1 MTQVKKR
8 KRPTKLSD
16 IPVVPASKMR
26 AKLRRRIKLFERRY
40 EMSTEKM
47 REVVR
52 KDPLR
57 ETWEICQW
65 LMDDALLKY
74 LGEGKSMGGS
84 PSTDISQPTSAH
96 SNGTDSSSK
105 T

>member
-8 KRPTKLSD
+8 KKPTKVD
-16 IPVVPASKMR
+16 EIPVIPAGR
-26 AKLRRRIKLFERRY
+26 LRGQLRRRVRRYEQRY
-40 EMSTEKM
+40 EMSTDRM

-52 KDPLR
+52 KDPTR

-65 LMDDALLKY
+65 LMDAALLEEVV
-74 LGEGKSMGGS
+74 GER
-84 PSTDISQPTSAH
+84 STAGLPPTDTLPPTRGP
-96 SNGTDSSSK
+96 SNGTGSSLR

>member
-8 KRPTKLSD
+8 KKPTRVD
-16 IPVVPASKMR
+16 EIPVIPAGR
-26 AKLRRRIKLFERRY
+26 LRGQLRRRVRRYEQRY
-40 EMSTEKM
+40 EMSTDRM

-52 KDPLR
+52 KDPTR

-65 LMDDALLKY
+65 LMDDNLLKY
-74 LGEGKSMGGS
+74 LTGEEGMDGS
-84 PSTDISQPTSAH
+84 PSTDTSQPTSAH
-96 SNGTDSSSK
+96 SNGTPLSSK

>member
-8 KRPTKLSD
+8 KTPTNIDD
-16 IPVVPASKMR
+16 IPVIPAGKLR
-26 AKLRRRIKLFERRY
+26 AKLRRRIRTYERRY
-40 EMSTEKM
+40 EMSTDDM
-47 REVVR
+47 RAVVR

-65 LMDDALLKY
+65 LMDDNLLKH
-74 LGEGKSMGGS
+74 LDEARSTAGS
-84 PSTDISQPTSAH
+84 PSTDTSQPTKAH
-96 SNGTDSSSK
+96 LNGTGSSSR

>member
-8 KRPTKLSD
+8 KKPTRVED
-16 IPVVPASKMR
+16 IPVIPASKMR
-26 AKLRRRIKLFERRY
+26 AKLRRRIRTYERRY

-57 ETWEICQW
+57 ETLEICDW
-65 LMDDALLKY
+65 LMDDALLKH
-74 LGEGKSMGGS
+74 LDGEKSTAGS
-84 PSTDISQPTSAH
+84 PSTDTSPPTSAH
-96 SNGTDSSSK
+96 SNGTDSSRK

>member
-8 KRPTKLSD
+8 KKPTTPAD
-16 IPVVPASKMR
+16 IPVVPASKVR
-26 AKLRRRIKLFERRY
+26 AQLRRRIRRYEQRY

-52 KDPLR
+52 KDPMR
-57 ETWEICQW
+57 ETNEICKW
-65 LMDDALLKY
+65 LMDAALLKY
-74 LGEGKSMGGS
+74 LNGEESMDGS
-84 PSTDISQPTSAH
+84 PSTDRSQPTSAP
-96 SNGTDSSSK
+96 SNGTPSPSK

>member
-8 KRPTKLSD
+8 KAPLTLED
-16 IPVVPASKMR
+16 IPEIPVGR
-26 AKLRRRIKLFERRY
+26 LRGQLRRNIRRYEQRY

-52 KDPLR
+52 KDPTR
-57 ETWEICQW
+57 ETNELCKW
-65 LMDDALLKY
+65 LMDAALLED
-74 LGEGKSMGGS
+74 LVEEKSMDGS
-84 PSTDISQPTSAH
+84 PSTDTSPSTEAH
-96 SNGTDSSSK
+96 SNGTRSSSK